1 MLHEVN
7 ERIAQR
13 LRPEL
18 EKENALTREQIDAVM
33 GAFTLI
39 ESSSPNT
46 GHVQYRLV
54 HLGPAI
60 EQRSDVESAISRA
73 IHAAGYYIAGEE

>member
-1 MLHEVN
+1 MAHDVK
-7 ERIAQR
+7 ERIAQH

-18 EKENALTREQIDAVM
+18 ERMNTLSGEEIDAVM
-33 GAFTLI
+33 GAFTLL
-39 ESSSPNT
+39 ESSSPRT
-46 GHVQYRLV
+46 GHVQYRLA